1 MTLVPLRHHD
11 DGRMSELLRSRE
23 GKGHGKVTY
32 IELFF
37 DLVFVFAVT
46 QVSHTL
52 MGDFTVRGGLHALIS
67 MLAMWWLWIYTSW
80 FTNWLDPEKI
90 PVRLALL
97 GLMLGGLIFSSSLP
111 HAFGSHGWY
120 FAGAYVASS
129 VGRSLF
135 FIRAT
140 RGHPTMVRNFQRIV
154 LWQIAAAV
162 LWLTGAAFEGDTR
175 MILWAIGLTIDT
187 LGPMNGFR
195 VPGLGRSATTDWDV
209 EGGHM
214 AERCALFII
223 IALGESVLVTGAMFS
238 ELAWT
243 GATVGAFVVSFIGS
257 VAMWWIYFDA
267 GAEAGSRQIER
278 SEDPGKLARLAY
290 TYFHLFLVAAVILA
304 AVADEFVLHHPLGHA
319 EGKVT
324 IAVLGS
330 AALYL
335 IGTALFKRTIAGR
348 FATSHGLALVA
359 LAGLAV
365 AAPQLSPLL
374 LSTGASLVLV
384 AVAVMERRA
393 RCLVEEE

>member
-1 MTLVPLRHHD
+1 
-11 DGRMSELLRSRE
+11 MSELLRSRG

-32 IELFF
+32 VELFF

-52 MGDFTVRGGLHALIS
+52 MGDFSLRGCMHAVMA
-67 MLAMWWLWIYTSW
+67 MLAMWWLWVYTSW

-111 HAFGSHGWY
+111 HAFSTHGWY

-135 FIRAT
+135 FIWAT

-154 LWQIAAAV
+154 LWQIAAGIF
-162 LWLTGAAFEGDTR
+162 WLMGAAQEGDGR
-175 MILWAIGLTIDT
+175 LMLWAIGLTIDT

-195 VPGLGRSATTDWDV
+195 VPGLGKSETRDWDV
-209 EGGHM
+209 AGGHM

-223 IALGESVLVTGAMFS
+223 ISLGESVLVTGAMFS

-243 GATVGAFVVSFIGS
+243 GATVGAFVSSFIGS
-257 VAMWWIYFDA
+257 VAMWWLYFDA
-267 GAEAGSRQIER
+267 GAEAGSHQIEH
-278 SEDPGKLARLAY
+278 SDDPGKLARLAY

-335 IGTALFKRTIAGR
+335 IGNALFKWTIVGR
-348 FATSHGLALVA
+348 FALSHGLALIVLVGLA
-359 LAGLAV
+359 LA
-365 AAPQLSPLL
+365 APFLSPLL
-374 LSTGASLVLV
+374 LSVGASLVLV
-384 AVAVMERRA
+384 AVAVAERRA
-393 RCLVEEE
+393 HCLAVR